1 MPVPNNFLNEL
12 LQWLNPNK
20 QDKNPI
26 SAAFHMITIT
36 LITMSMV
43 ELNWF
48 NISGDVCTPYI
59 TLSQFFW
66 FGYTI
71 SDVENPGKILI

>member
-1 MPVPNNFLNEL
+1 MSRNLINEA
-12 LQWLNPNK
+12 LQWLNPKK

-26 SAAFHMITIT
+26 SAAFHMINIT

-48 NISGDVCTPYI
+48 NIYGDVCTPFI

-71 SDVENPGKILI
+71 RDVENPGIIYL